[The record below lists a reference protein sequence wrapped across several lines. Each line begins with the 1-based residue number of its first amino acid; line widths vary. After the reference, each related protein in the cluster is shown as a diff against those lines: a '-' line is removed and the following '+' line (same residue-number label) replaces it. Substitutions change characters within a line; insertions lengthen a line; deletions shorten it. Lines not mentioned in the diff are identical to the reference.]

1 MVHLPFFSWTE
12 CKECHFDPREMV
24 VIENVV
30 VALKIKY
37 DLGKIMIWVS
47 ITNVSLV
54 NFDISV
60 KDWLS
65 SSVSNQNLT

>member
-1 MVHLPFFSWTE
+1 ME
-12 CKECHFDPREMV
+12 

-30 VALKIKY
+30 VALKIEY

-60 KDWLS
+60 KDWPS
-65 SSVSNQNLT
+65 SSVSNQNLR

>member
-1 MVHLPFFSWTE
+1 M
-12 CKECHFDPREMV
+12 

-30 VALKIKY
+30 VALKIEY

-54 NFDISV
+54 NVDLSV
-60 KDWLS
+60 KDMPS
-65 SSVSNQNLT
+65 SSVSNQNLA